1 MKRRQYLDLK
11 LSVSPLLLSIFSF
24 LALKNAVSMAS
35 ETSNADLLNAPAT
48 PSKILA
54 AVYND
59 HSM

>member
-1 MKRRQYLDLK
+1 MMF
-11 LSVSPLLLSIFSF
+11 V
-24 LALKNAVSMAS
+24 LKNAVSMAS

-54 AVYND
+54 AVHND